1 MDDPDRLHALH
12 DEARSLS
19 RGIAEMRERLAAV
32 RNALTQPP
40 EPIRST
46 IAALANEIAEL
57 EERLSTSLDSL
68 VRHRANLPAS
78 TRQLLLLVQNRQFI
92 YRGSSAVE
100 ACTTCAICL
109 GELKHRDMVLG
120 MPCCSGLL
128 HRTCVM
134 PWFNGQNSKCP
145 LCRQCLP
152 DPPEGTGH
160 NALSTGAASSSTV
173 PPGSNNNNS
182 SSMRPPVR
190 RRIVGKRPSPY

>member
-1 MDDPDRLHALH
+1 MMDDPDRLHALH
-12 DEARSLS
+12 DEARNLS

-32 RNALTQPP
+32 CSALTQPP

-57 EERLSTSLDSL
+57 EARLSTSLDSL

-78 TRQLLLLVQNRQFI
+78 TRQLILLVDNRQFI
-92 YRGSSAVE
+92 YRGSSAAD
-100 ACTTCAICL
+100 ACTICAICQ

-128 HRTCVM
+128 HRSCAM

-152 DPPEGTGH
+152 DPPERPSENDPSAG
-160 NALSTGAASSSTV
+160 SASSSIV
-173 PPGSNNNNS
+173 PSCSSNIS
-182 SSMRPPVR
+182 PQPAVR